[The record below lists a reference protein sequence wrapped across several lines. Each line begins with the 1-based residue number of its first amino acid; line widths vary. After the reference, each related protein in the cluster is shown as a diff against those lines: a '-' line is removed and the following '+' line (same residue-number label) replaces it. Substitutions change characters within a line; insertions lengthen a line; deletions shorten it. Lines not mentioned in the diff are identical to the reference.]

1 MLNTLTNPPIPI
13 LPISPSQFYALLSVF
28 NTLTNPPILILP
40 IPQSD
45 PKISRTYLLNNLTNP
60 PHPNLPI
67 PPIPILAIVPLP
79 ANTACELNIL
89 GHDGHTL
96 GVDSAEVGVF
106 GESNKVGLGGF
117 LYSQNSRGLK
127 TEKLPEV
134 LGNLTHKTLE
144 RCLAEEE
151 IGGLLVPTDLTE
163 SDGSRAVAVGLLDTS

>member
-1 MLNTLTNPPIPI
+1 M
-13 LPISPSQFYALLSVF
+13 
-28 NTLTNPPILILP
+28 
-40 IPQSD
+40 
-45 PKISRTYLLNNLTNP
+45 
-60 PHPNLPI
+60 
-67 PPIPILAIVPLP
+67 
-79 ANTACELNIL
+79 
-89 GHDGHTL
+89 
-96 GVDSAEVGVF
+96 DSAEVGVF

-163 SDGSRAVAVGLLDTS
+163 GDGSRAVAVGLLDTSSGRGGLASGLGGELLARSLSSGAPPGGLLGTSHV